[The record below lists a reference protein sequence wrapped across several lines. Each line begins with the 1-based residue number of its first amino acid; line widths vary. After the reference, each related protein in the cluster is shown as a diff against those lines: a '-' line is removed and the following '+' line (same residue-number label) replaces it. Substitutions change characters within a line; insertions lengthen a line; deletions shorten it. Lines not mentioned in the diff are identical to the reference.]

1 MNALSALFS
10 FLTWRHLTRRPPHVP
25 YNPPWDGSMCEEY
38 TCSAPTPPPLWPEEN
53 PCSIIISDEEMEE
66 RMAQRAIAALEKK
79 FNS

>member
-1 MNALSALFS
+1 MNALSTLFS

-25 YNPPWDGSMCEEY
+25 YNPPWDGPMCEDY
-38 TCSAPTPPPLWPEEN
+38 VACNPKGPPPKPEEN

-66 RMAQRAIAALEKK
+66 RMALRAIAALEKK